1 MANAQTHG
9 SCLQLSELGHTPAR
23 KEVNPKLGEWA
34 SQLNIRREEV
44 CRVHVN
50 QKCVKEIQLT
60 PPGFGAAGRL
70 MPRAAS

>member
-1 MANAQTHG
+1 M
-9 SCLQLSELGHTPAR
+9 HTPAR
-23 KEVNPKLGEWA
+23 KEDEGMKEVKPKVGDWA
-34 SQLNIRREEV
+34 GQLSIRREEI
-44 CRVHVN
+44 CRVHDN